1 MTDART
7 PKNSSHFDHDN
18 YQLMAKIGEGG
29 FATVYQAK
37 QRDSGHQVAVKLLTL
52 AEHEPHNQKQ
62 QARQNFERE
71 ARLTTGLQHP
81 NIVKLLDAGQC
92 RNHHTY
98 AVFEYVSGE
107 TLQHHL
113 AYSGALTTTAAVEI
127 MAQVLDALAYAHS
140 QGVIHRDIK
149 PANIMLARTDGKL
162 QAKILDFGI
171 GTCLTTQ
178 SSTPKQNNANN
189 DTLGTPAYSAPEQLR
204 GEPNTTKTDIY
215 AWGLVFL
222 ECLTGRPA
230 ISGSNLRAIVDQQ
243 LHTTRVPIPDGLID
257 TALGHFIRR
266 VVNKNSEQ
274 RAGDARQL
282 HKEFTNL
289 PITSAAI
296 APDHHNRH
304 PDKPTDNATLKHTQ
318 IYQHRGKVY

>member
-1 MTDART
+1 MTDARS
-7 PKNSSHFDHDN
+7 PKNSIHFDHQN

-37 QRDSGHQVAVKLLTL
+37 QRNSGQQVAIKFLTL
-52 AEHEPHNQKQ
+52 AEHNQHDQKQ

-71 ARLTTGLQHP
+71 ARLTAGLQHP
-81 NIVKLLDAGQC
+81 NIVKLLDTGQC

-113 AYSGALTTTAAVEI
+113 AYSGALTTTVAVEI
-127 MAQVLDALAYAHS
+127 MAQVLDALAYAHL

-162 QAKILDFGI
+162 HAKILDFGI
-171 GTCLTTQ
+171 GTCLTTP
-178 SSTPKQNNANN
+178 SSTPKQSNSHN

-215 AWGLVFL
+215 AWGLVLL

-243 LHTTRVPIPDGLID
+243 LHATNVPLPDGLID

-282 HKEFTNL
+282 HKELTQL
-289 PITSAAI
+289 PITPAVI
-296 APDHHNRH
+296 APAHNNQH
-304 PDKPTDNATLKHTQ
+304 TNKPTDNTTLNQTQ
-318 IYQHRGKVY
+318 IYQQLNL